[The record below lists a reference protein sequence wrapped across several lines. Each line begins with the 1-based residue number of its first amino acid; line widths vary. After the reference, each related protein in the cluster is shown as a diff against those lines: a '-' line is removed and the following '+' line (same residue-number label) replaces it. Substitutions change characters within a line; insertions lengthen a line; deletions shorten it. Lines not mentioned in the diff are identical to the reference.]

1 MAPHGS
7 DFAHSGAERVSF
19 RNHETPH
26 SSVSAH
32 SGRERV
38 PFGNHAARYG
48 SRFAHGGQTGGAGRP
63 TRFSRCTAKTVARFA
78 CQGVFPLFG
87 AHPTREAQR
96 RLSTT
101 LFPSMGIIRVMC
113 PSWRDTVRRLGT
125 LLIHRRNRFFLG
137 EAVSAGVRTEGVT
150 ARPRPSVGQDKKP
163 YK

>member
-7 DFAHSGAERVSF
+7 DFAHSGRERVSFRYRGAPHGSDLTHSGAERVSF

-48 SRFAHGGQTGGAGRP
+48 FRFAHGGQTGGAGRP
-63 TRFSRCTAKTVARFA
+63 TRFSRCTARVVVVSLAKAS
-78 CQGVFPLFG
+78 FPLFG
-87 AHPTREAQR
+87 AHPTRETQR

-113 PSWRDTVRRLGT
+113 PS
-125 LLIHRRNRFFLG
+125 
-137 EAVSAGVRTEGVT
+137 
-150 ARPRPSVGQDKKP
+150 
-163 YK
+163 